1 MDSISKIIQLHENKT
16 GVFSEPVIMSET
28 SMNMIIQII
37 QKMEHA
43 TKSWNAMDIQTTT
56 ILDVPKGDHY
66 IHIIGEIK
74 HILETNIP
82 FGKKYSFSIGSRT
95 FHINIVD
102 FVSSL
107 KPTNHEQTTAKMDAM
122 IRKIYVWLFVCT
134 SFSNAKC
141 SPIINI
147 YIYLTNKNKMLPK
160 MKIPLDTI
168 HINTAFTTACSNN
181 RNEIYIYRKE
191 EWFKVLIHESFHSF
205 GLDFAGMTEEKT
217 NQQMFSIFPI
227 KCDLRLY
234 ETYTETWAEIINV
247 IFISVNSY
255 SCKEQSISMRKLK
268 HIIEKNM
275 YNEMLFSAF
284 QCVKV
289 LHHNDFKYREL
300 YEMSNDS
307 ILKRMNYKENTNV
320 FSYYIL
326 KSILI
331 YHYNDFIEWCYAN
344 NGSIKFEQSET
355 NIFGFILFIKS
366 KQKTNAFLRTI
377 DFLENWFSKNKNKH
391 AEKWVLQTTRMSITE

>member
-1 MDSISKIIQLHENKT
+1 
-16 GVFSEPVIMSET
+16 
-28 SMNMIIQII
+28 
-37 QKMEHA
+37 
-43 TKSWNAMDIQTTT
+43 
-56 ILDVPKGDHY
+56 
-66 IHIIGEIK
+66 
-74 HILETNIP
+74 
-82 FGKKYSFSIGSRT
+82 
-95 FHINIVD
+95 
-102 FVSSL
+102 
-107 KPTNHEQTTAKMDAM
+107 
-122 IRKIYVWLFVCT
+122 
-134 SFSNAKC
+134 
-141 SPIINI
+141 
-147 YIYLTNKNKMLPK
+147 MLPK

-168 HINTAFTTACSNN
+168 HINTAFTTACAKNH
-181 RNEIYIYRKE
+181 NEIYIYRKE

-205 GLDFAGMTEEKT
+205 GLDFASMTEEKT

-247 IFISVNSY
+247 IFVSVNSY
-255 SCKEQSISMRKLK
+255 SCKEESISMRKLK

-275 YNEMLFSAF
+275 YNEMIFSAF
-284 QCVKV
+284 QCIKV
-289 LHHNDFKYREL
+289 LHHNDLKYREL

-344 NGSIKFEQSET
+344 NGSIKFEPNEK
-355 NIFGFILFIKS
+355 NISGFIQFIKS

-391 AEKWVLQTTRMSITE
+391 AEKWVLQTSRMSITE